1 VCGRLIDAAQILESI
16 IWYFGDFLALESLW
30 IPSFL
35 SLLGVSPALEDAD
48 GACLPAMSL
57 EQS

>member
-1 VCGRLIDAAQILESI
+1 LGI
-16 IWYFGDFLALESLW
+16 FLLW
-30 IPSFL
+30 KLL
-35 SLLGVSPALEDAD
+35 SSPCLGKNKEDAD

>member
-1 VCGRLIDAAQILESI
+1 
-16 IWYFGDFLALESLW
+16 
-30 IPSFL
+30 
-35 SLLGVSPALEDAD
+35 LLGKDSMLINALEDAD